1 MCSSCLFANLK
12 MIESGKNEDHD
23 KMKGKDKGQLV
34 VKEEK
39 RGRMATRKKV
49 QQRHEGKG
57 L

>member
-1 MCSSCLFANLK
+1 
-12 MIESGKNEDHD
+12 MIERGENEDHD

-39 RGRMATRKKV
+39 RGKMATSKKV
-49 QQRHEGKG
+49 QQRHAWKG

>member
-1 MCSSCLFANLK
+1 MCSSCLFVNLK
-12 MIESGKNEDHD
+12 MIERGKNEDHD

-39 RGRMATRKKV
+39 RGRMATSKKV
-49 QQRHEGKG
+49 QQRHAGKG